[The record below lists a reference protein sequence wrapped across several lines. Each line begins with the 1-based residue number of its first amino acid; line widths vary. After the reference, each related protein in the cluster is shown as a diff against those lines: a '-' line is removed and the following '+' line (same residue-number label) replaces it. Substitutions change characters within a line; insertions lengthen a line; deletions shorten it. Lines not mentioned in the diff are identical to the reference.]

1 MPVSSLMG
9 SMSQGRMRVQQ
20 SEVRFSVML
29 FDPVRFSLVR
39 STSARWTAAI
49 AAVEQEA
56 LLDSNGQELADSS
69 GNALY
74 WGLPVPLVVK

>member
-1 MPVSSLMG
+1 M
-9 SMSQGRMRVQQ
+9 QQ

-39 STSARWTAAI
+39 STNARWTAAI
-49 AAVEQEA
+49 AVGEQEA

-74 WGLPVPLVVK
+74 WGLPIPLVVK